1 MKQQYVPSFVLSLL
15 ASIWMLG
22 AGTMMY
28 SMGQQGFW
36 MSGSGMMRS
45 MMPSFVGWPW
55 FSLVAGVAVL
65 VGAVMLY
72 SRPTGHVRW
81 GLIILV
87 ASALNLFVGMGGLV
101 PGVLGVVG
109 GALALVEDQP
119 RTPSG

>member
-1 MKQQYVPSFVLSLL
+1 MKQQYVPAFVLSLL

-28 SMGQQGFW
+28 GARRGSW
-36 MSGSGMMRS
+36 MAYSGAMPP

-87 ASALNLFVGMGGLV
+87 ASALNLFVDEV
-101 PGVLGVVG
+101 RV
-109 GALALVEDQP
+109 ALVEL
-119 RTPSG
+119 GYAK